1 MLCKRCLLNLRLTCT
16 LPGRSFDKTFTAKRL
31 AKDKILLVT
40 VWFEW
45 HVSGRNN
52 FLLKSN
58 VTAHDSLH
66 YVMPILNAMQ
76 FIDLSFSNDG
86 VITRTYLNNKDALC
100 SLLTVICLQTEKWK
114 RRKNAL
120 SLQSASD
127 ALFSR
132 PSHHWR
138 CDCIK
143 NPLVLGHACHDYK
156 SYFYGVTLP

>member
-1 MLCKRCLLNLRLTCT
+1 MLCKRCLLNLRPTCT

-31 AKDKILLVT
+31 ANDKILLVT

-86 VITRTYLNNKDALC
+86 VITRTYLNTKMRYVHC
-100 SLLTVICLQTEKWK
+100 WLLYAF
-114 RRKNAL
+114 RRKSESDVKTLYL
-120 SLQSASD
+120 SNQRQMLCFQGPLTTDAAIASKTRLCW
-127 ALFSR
+127 AMHVMIINHTFLE
-132 PSHHWR
+132 
-138 CDCIK
+138 
-143 NPLVLGHACHDYK
+143 
-156 SYFYGVTLP
+156 